1 MTIYVMRNGRLVK
14 KSLAAFAC
22 VPCVISD
29 SMDMLKHPGTGAM
42 IDSKSR
48 FREHTRASGCVE
60 VGTDPAGAREKP
72 RYEPS
77 VLEIVHDVKRAIAEL
92 RSR

>member
-1 MTIYVMRNGRLVK
+1 MTTYVMRAGRLVK
-14 KSLAAFAC
+14 KQRAAPLRGVA
-22 VPCVISD
+22 VISD
-29 SMDMLKHPGTGAM
+29 SMAMLKHPGTGAM

-60 VGTDPAGAREKP
+60 VGTETMREQP

-77 VLEIVHDVKRAIAEL
+77 VLEIVHDVKRSIAEL